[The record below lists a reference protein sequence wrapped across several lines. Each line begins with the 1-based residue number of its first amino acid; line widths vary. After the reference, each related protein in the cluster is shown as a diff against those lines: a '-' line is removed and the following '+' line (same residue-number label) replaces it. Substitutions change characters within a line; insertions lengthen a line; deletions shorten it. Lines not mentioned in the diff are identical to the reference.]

1 MTDNEDAH
9 SLNGRSV
16 LVTGATGSFGKRF
29 IKTVLENHTPER
41 LIVFSRDE
49 LKQYDMAAD
58 FPTSKHSC
66 LRYFLGDVRDLQRL
80 TMAFRG
86 IDTVIHA
93 AALKQVPAAE
103 YNPFECIRTN
113 VIGAENIVNAALQTD
128 VKNVLALS
136 TDKAVNPTNLYG
148 ASKLAADKIF
158 VAANNLSGQDGTRF
172 SVVRYG
178 NVIGSR
184 GSVVELYHRLV
195 AEGVKKLPVTDPRM
209 TRFWISLD
217 QGVEFVLSCLS
228 RMSGGE
234 IFIPKIPSMSV
245 SALAS
250 CIAPDLEQETIGIR
264 PGEKLHEA
272 LITEDDARYTV
283 ELNDS
288 YVIEPAF
295 NWWEANGHLA
305 KEGHRVAENF
315 RYASDSNTEWLDG
328 DVMRQLIE
336 NS

>member
-1 MTDNEDAH
+1 MTKHDNAVLD
-9 SLNGRSV
+9 GKSV

-29 IKTVLENHTPER
+29 IRNVLKEHAPER

-49 LKQYDMAAD
+49 LKQYDMAAE
-58 FPTSKHSC
+58 FPTADYPC
-66 LRYFLGDVRDLQRL
+66 IRYFLGDVRNVERL

-86 IDTVIHA
+86 IDTVVHA

-113 VIGAENIVNAALQTD
+113 VIGAENIVNAALQAG
-128 VKNVLALS
+128 VSRVVALS

-158 VAANNLSGQDGTRF
+158 VAANNLSGHDGARF

-184 GSVVELYHRLV
+184 GSVVELYQRLL
-195 AEGVKKLPVTDPRM
+195 AEGADKLPVTDPRM

-217 QGVEFVLSCLS
+217 QGVEFVLSCIAG
-228 RMSGGE
+228 MWGGE
-234 IFIPKIPSMSV
+234 IFVPKIPSMSV
-245 SALAS
+245 SDLAS
-250 CIAPDLEQETIGIR
+250 CLAPDIVQETIGIR

-272 LITEDDARYTV
+272 LVTEDDARYTM
-283 ELNDS
+283 DMGDR

-295 NWWEANGHLA
+295 NWWGDGAEARDTGT
-305 KEGHRVAENF
+305 RVPENF
-315 RYASDSNTEWLDG
+315 RYASDTNDDWLDAAQ
-328 DVMRQLIE
+328 MRQLIE
-336 NS
+336 NR